1 MAQSN
6 AIDVLLKKLEYSFN
20 DITLLNEALTHRS
33 YASKNNERLEFLGDG
48 VLNFVIADELFKL
61 YPDVQEGDL
70 SRLRASLVNK
80 ESLAE
85 IANKLNLG
93 EVIKLGSGELKSG
106 GFRRP
111 SILAD
116 AVESI
121 LGSVYCDGGFDTARD
136 LIVRLYADRLASPT
150 DLQSLKDPKTRL
162 QELLQSRR
170 FDLPDYQVTSITG
183 QSHAQVFHVK
193 CSIKQMSIE
202 VNGEGKS
209 RRKGEQVAADK
220 AITRVEEYFGNNRT
234 AIHGSLRHNA
244 TNPVPPGNK
253 KNG

>member
-6 AIDVLLKKLEYSFN
+6 AINALLKKLEYSFKN
-20 DITLLNEALTHRS
+20 IALLDEALTHRS
-33 YASKNNERLEFLGDG
+33 YAPKNNERLEFLGDG
-48 VLNFVIADELFKL
+48 ILNFVIAHELFKS

-70 SRLRASLVNK
+70 SRLRANLVNK

-121 LGSVYCDGGFDTARD
+121 FGAVYCDSGFDSARN
-136 LIVRLYADRLASPT
+136 LIVRLYAGRLASPT
-150 DLQSLKDPKTRL
+150 DLQGLKDPKTRL

-170 FDLPDYQVTSITG
+170 FALPDYQVVKVTG
-183 QSHAQVFHVK
+183 HAHAQIFHVL
-193 CSIKQMSIE
+193 CTIKQMSIT

-209 RRKGEQVAADK
+209 RRKAEQIAAEK
-220 AITRVEEYFGNNRT
+220 AIVEVEKYFGQQ
-234 AIHGSLRHNA
+234 
-244 TNPVPPGNK
+244 

>member
-6 AIDVLLKKLEYSFN
+6 AIDVLLKNLEYSFN

-48 VLNFVIADELFKL
+48 VLNFVIASELFNL
-61 YPDVQEGDL
+61 YPDAQEGDL
-70 SRLRASLVNK
+70 SRLRANLVNK
-80 ESLAE
+80 ESLAN

-93 EVIKLGSGELKSG
+93 EVIKLGTGELKSG

-121 LGSVYCDGGFDTARD
+121 LASVYCDGGFDAARD

-170 FDLPDYQVTSITG
+170 FALPDYQVSSITG
-183 QSHAQVFHVK
+183 QAHAQIFHVK
-193 CSIKQMSIE
+193 CSIKQMSIA

-209 RRKGEQVAADK
+209 RRKGEQIAAEK
-220 AITRVEEYFGNNRT
+220 AINQVKEYFGN
-234 AIHGSLRHNA
+234 
-244 TNPVPPGNK
+244 

>member
-20 DITLLNEALTHRS
+20 NIALLNEALTHRS
-33 YASKNNERLEFLGDG
+33 YAAINNERLEFLGDG
-48 VLNFVIADELFKL
+48 ILNFVIADELFKL

-70 SRLRASLVNK
+70 SRLRANLVNK
-80 ESLAE
+80 DSLAE
-85 IANKLNLG
+85 IANQLRLG
-93 EVIKLGSGELKSG
+93 DVIKLGSGELKSG

-121 LGSVYCDGGFDTARD
+121 LGAVYCDSGFGSCRD
-136 LIVRLYADRLASPT
+136 LIVRLYANKLASPT

-170 FDLPDYQVTSITG
+170 YALPDYKVIDITG
-183 QSHAQVFHVK
+183 QAHTQVFHMK
-193 CSIKQMSIE
+193 CTIEQMNIE

-209 RRKGEQVAADK
+209 RRKAEQIAAEK
-220 AITRVEEYFGNNRT
+220 AIAQVEAYYERK
-234 AIHGSLRHNA
+234 SR
-244 TNPVPPGNK
+244 
-253 KNG
+253 

>member
-6 AIDVLLKKLEYSFN
+6 AINFLLKKLEYSFN

-33 YASKNNERLEFLGDG
+33 YAAINNERLEFLGDG

-70 SRLRASLVNK
+70 SRLRANLVNK
-80 ESLAE
+80 ESLAV
-85 IANKLNLG
+85 IANQLVLG
-93 EVIKLGSGELKSG
+93 DVIKLGSGELKSG

-121 LGSVYCDGGFDTARD
+121 IGAVYRDGGFAAARD
-136 LIVRLYADRLASPT
+136 LIVRLYTERLASPT
-150 DLQSLKDPKTRL
+150 DLQSLKDAKTQL
-162 QELLQSRR
+162 QELLQSRH
-170 FDLPDYQVTSITG
+170 FELPDYQVANISG
-183 QSHAQVFHVK
+183 QSHAQVFHVRCIIEK
-193 CSIKQMSIE
+193 MKIE

-209 RRKGEQVAADK
+209 RRKAEQVAAEK
-220 AITRVEEYFGNNRT
+220 AITQVEASYR
-234 AIHGSLRHNA
+234 
-244 TNPVPPGNK
+244 
-253 KNG
+253 KNTK